1 MKRPSLTI
9 GTKET
14 DQLERYV
21 NTIRTQPEFAHTDT
35 YWHFYLVTGEYDEAV
50 SERITQSNRPI
61 GLLLD
66 KPTHRAWVKS
76 WGEVVRECEA
86 RLHFI
91 SDKLQI
97 EVKDS
102 EIEERIKS
110 LTSSI
115 LRTVTGEQPAELEP
129 AE

>member
-1 MKRPSLTI
+1 M
-9 GTKET
+9 
-14 DQLERYV
+14 
-21 NTIRTQPEFAHTDT
+21 
-35 YWHFYLVTGEYDEAV
+35 TGEYDEAV
-50 SERITQSNRPI
+50 SERITQSNRPV

-66 KPTHRAWVKS
+66 KPTHRVWVKS

-102 EIEERIKS
+102 EIEERIRS
-110 LTSSI
+110 LKSSI
-115 LRTVTGEQPAELEP
+115 LRTVNSDQSAEMEP
-129 AE
+129 AQ